1 MRAYEYADIARSNF
15 AQSISLL
22 IDNAGND
29 KCLLRS
35 SLRYGQASNDYPA
48 SLLDLVYGFWVL
60 CMSATA
66 SVFISKAG
74 GTASTSRQ

>member
-1 MRAYEYADIARSNF
+1 MISAYF
-15 AQSISLL
+15 AAAYVMGRPVTTTQL
-22 IDNAGND
+22 
-29 KCLLRS
+29 
-35 SLRYGQASNDYPA
+35 